1 MAATF
6 GRLSDRGRDRGR
18 LEPVEAGLEALI
30 VACAGAAADEGQDL
44 VWRRRHQAGGAQACV
59 AGMDDL
65 GGRPDQHVGVP
76 DGRHAMF
83 GYGLDANGDRSGPEI
98 DRRKALRL
106 GEREKWI
113 GHQVLRI
120 PRREVARERTEEIEL
135 LAPWSS
141 SGGGGMS
148 SLRASI
154 SAAPGPHRPAGQ
166 GGLALCG
173 QHGSDAGIGGRVL
186 GAEVGPGL
194 EVVERIDDAAA
205 DLPVLRTGA
214 IDAVLLQR
222 ATGEA
227 RESGPPRGS

>member
-6 GRLSDRGRDRGR
+6 GQLSDRGRDRGR
-18 LEPVEAGLEALI
+18 LEPVEAGLEALV
-30 VACAGAAADEGQDL
+30 VACAGAAADEGEDL
-44 VWRRRHQAGGAQACV
+44 VWRRGHQAGGAQAGV

-83 GYGLDANGDRSGPEI
+83 GYGLDANGDRAGPEI

-120 PRREVARERTEEIEL
+120 ARREVARERTEEVEL

-141 SGGGGMS
+141 SGRRRHV
-148 SLRASI
+148 L
-154 SAAPGPHRPAGQ
+154 APREHQRRSRPA
-166 GGLALCG
+166 
-173 QHGSDAGIGGRVL
+173 
-186 GAEVGPGL
+186 
-194 EVVERIDDAAA
+194 
-205 DLPVLRTGA
+205 
-214 IDAVLLQR
+214 
-222 ATGEA
+222 
-227 RESGPPRGS
+227 